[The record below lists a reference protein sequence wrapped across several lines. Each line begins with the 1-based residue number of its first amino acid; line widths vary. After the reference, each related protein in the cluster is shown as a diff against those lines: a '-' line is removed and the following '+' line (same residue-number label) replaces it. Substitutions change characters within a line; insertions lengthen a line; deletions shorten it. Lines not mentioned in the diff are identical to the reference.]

1 MGHSAYDVA
10 FCGYA
15 VNHEGLAGQHDNIE
29 VPEFVAKQLDLKL
42 DPITPM
48 FRKNAFWI
56 KGNVKL

>member
-1 MGHSAYDVA
+1 M
-10 FCGYA
+10 
-15 VNHEGLAGQHDNIE
+15 NHEGLAGQHDNIE